1 MDGKF
6 VYKLYG
12 KRDLFPFFIV
22 RRPHADSDTPNNIFY
37 SAFVGET
44 LRTASSLLHF
54 LPKVHE
60 LVSRLLRQGSKVRKC
75 YLSLKKLIKKHQESF
90 SKFDDDVN
98 YLLRQI
104 LSKRNKTKIILMTL
118 YLFISLTF
126 STNIFFIYFFGRRLG
141 VTN

>member
-6 VYKLYG
+6 VYKLYD

-22 RRPHADSDTPNNIFY
+22 RRPLADSDTPNNIFY

-44 LRTASSLLHF
+44 LRTACSLLHF

-75 YLSLKKLIKKHQESF
+75 YSSLKKLIMKHQESF
-90 SKFDDDVN
+90 SKFDDDGN

-104 LSKRNKTKIILMTL
+104 
-118 YLFISLTF
+118 F
-126 STNIFFIYFFGRRLG
+126 S
-141 VTN
+141 

>member
-6 VYKLYG
+6 VYKLYD

-44 LRTASSLLHF
+44 LRTASSVLHF

-75 YLSLKKLIKKHQESF
+75 YSSLKKLIKKHQESF

-104 LSKRNKTKIILMTL
+104 FSKRNKTKIILMTL
-118 YLFISLTF
+118 YLFISI